1 MILFGNFSKKK
12 EVEIDLDEVMEAKR
26 IMGVKSESSPYAH
39 IAQVYVIGSDQGESN
54 PSLTP
59 RVDCKIDGIKCCNVL
74 CDVGAHV
81 SVMSSKVYVEL
92 FNETSNLDA
101 TIIKLIMG
109 DGRLIKPLG
118 VLRNLNVAIA
128 GKDIPTDFFVINAS
142 DDEHESIILGKPFLK
157 LVNAI
162 LDVGKGIVT
171 FDLDGEKHTFKFHS
185 KPSRALPLPLDNE
198 EVESIR
204 FIDSFRDPLQRAL
217 ENGDAQDDQDGELVE
232 TMEELKHEMVL
243 NEIRKCASL
252 HLDQK

>member
-1 MILFGNFSKKK
+1 ML
-12 EVEIDLDEVMEAKR
+12 
-26 IMGVKSESSPYAH
+26 
-39 IAQVYVIGSDQGESN
+39 Q
-54 PSLTP
+54 
-59 RVDCKIDGIKCCNVL
+59 CL

-81 SVMSSKVYVEL
+81 SVMSSKVYAML
-92 FNETSNLDA
+92 FNETPNLDA

-118 VLRNLNVAIA
+118 VLRNLNVAIE
-128 GKDIPTDFFVINAS
+128 GKEISTDFFVINAS

-198 EVESIR
+198 GVESIR
-204 FIDSFRDPLQRAL
+204 FIDSFRDPLQCTL
-217 ENGDAQDDQDGELVE
+217 ENGDTQDDQDGELVE
-232 TMEELKHEMVL
+232 TMEELKTLE
-243 NEIRKCASL
+243 N
-252 HLDQK
+252 

>member
-1 MILFGNFSKKK
+1 M
-12 EVEIDLDEVMEAKR
+12 
-26 IMGVKSESSPYAH
+26 
-39 IAQVYVIGSDQGESN
+39 
-54 PSLTP
+54 
-59 RVDCKIDGIKCCNVL
+59 IDGIKCCNVL

-92 FNETSNLDA
+92 FNETSNLDT

-118 VLRNLNVAIA
+118 VLRNLNVAIE
-128 GKDIPTDFFVINAS
+128 GKDIPTDFFVVNAS
-142 DDEHESIILGKPFLK
+142 DDEHESIILGKLFLK

-185 KPSRALPLPLDNE
+185 KPSRAFPLPLDNE
-198 EVESIR
+198 GVESIC

-232 TMEELKHEMVL
+232 TMEELKPQHGNLE
-243 NEIRKCASL
+243 EEKFEDIGE
-252 HLDQK
+252 LDQEEDGAPDVEMKPLPKMWRG